1 MNEEHFFPTT
11 DADKGQFHS
20 FSTRT
25 HQTEALTPA
34 SELNAVLGSVS
45 LEQEERLTRTAV
57 NPPFMTEQSMVEYF
71 H

>member
-1 MNEEHFFPTT
+1 MNEDIFFPTT

-25 HQTEALTPA
+25 DQTEALTPA
-34 SELNAVLGSVS
+34 SELNALGSVS
-45 LEQEERLTRTAV
+45 LEREERLTRTAV